1 MVDLKIKYEPVIGL
15 EVHVQLD
22 TLSKMFCNCSVAPF
36 ESEPNTYVCNVCMG
50 YPGTLPLIN
59 EAAINM
65 VIKSGLALGGKIN
78 QKTRFDRKNYH
89 YPDLMKGYQIS
100 QFKYPIVVGGEVE
113 IFTNPEKKIL
123 LFLQEN

>member
-22 TLSKMFCNCSVAPF
+22 TLSKMFCHCSVAPF

-78 QKTRFDRKNYH
+78 KKTRFDRKNYH

-123 LFLQEN
+123 LKY